1 MREENE
7 MMNLFKNI
15 VMNDDTIRL
24 SILEGSR
31 TNTNIPKDDFQD
43 YDISFFVTNMESY
56 KKDDLWLEV
65 FGDLIFMQKPED
77 MELYP
82 SELGNWFS
90 YIMYFNDGIKIDLTL
105 IPLNELDDY
114 LSNSDGLMEILIDK
128 DNRINKKID
137 PSDKKYWIK
146 KPSEQEFDDCCNE
159 FWNVSAYVAKG
170 LFRKELLFA
179 LDHFNQIL
187 RPELLRMIS
196 WEVGLRKGFN
206 FSVGKN
212 YKFIDQYLPEKEFD
226 KLTKTFSLSGYR
238 ESWESFEL
246 CCQMFRTYSKKVASS
261 LGYKYPEY
269 DQKMTRFIRNVYE
282 KLSEK

>member
-24 SILEGSR
+24 SILDGSR

-170 LFRKELLFA
+170 LLRKELFFA

-187 RPELLRMIS
+187 RPELLRMMS
-196 WEVGLRKGFN
+196 WEVGIREGFN
-206 FSVGKN
+206 FSIGKN
-212 YKFIDQYLPEKEFD
+212 YKFINNYLPKAELEK
-226 KLTKTFSLSGYR
+226 LINTYSQSGYI
-238 ESWESFEL
+238 ESWESFKL
-246 CCQMFRTYSKKVASS
+246 CCELFRAYSKEVASS
-261 LGYKYPEY
+261 LGYKYPMY
-269 DQKMTRFIRNVYE
+269 DEKMTNFTRNIYSNFI
-282 KLSEK
+282 

>member
-170 LFRKELLFA
+170 LLRKELFFA

-187 RPELLRMIS
+187 RPELLRMMS
-196 WEVGLRKGFN
+196 WEVGIREGFN
-206 FSVGKN
+206 FSIGKN
-212 YKFIDQYLPEKEFD
+212 YKFINNYLPKAECV
-226 KLTKTFSLSGYR
+226 L
-238 ESWESFEL
+238 
-246 CCQMFRTYSKKVASS
+246 Q
-261 LGYKYPEY
+261 
-269 DQKMTRFIRNVYE
+269 
-282 KLSEK
+282 

>member
-24 SILEGSR
+24 SVLEASR
-31 TNTNIPKDDFQD
+31 TNKNIPKDEFQA

-65 FGDLIFMQKPED
+65 LGDLIFIQKPED
-77 MELYP
+77 MDLFL

-114 LSNSDGLMEILIDK
+114 LSNSDGLVEILIDK
-128 DNRINKKID
+128 DNRINEKIV

-146 KPSEQEFDDCCNE
+146 KPSEREFD
-159 FWNVSAYVAKG
+159 
-170 LFRKELLFA
+170 
-179 LDHFNQIL
+179 
-187 RPELLRMIS
+187 
-196 WEVGLRKGFN
+196 
-206 FSVGKN
+206 
-212 YKFIDQYLPEKEFD
+212 
-226 KLTKTFSLSGYR
+226 
-238 ESWESFEL
+238 
-246 CCQMFRTYSKKVASS
+246 
-261 LGYKYPEY
+261 
-269 DQKMTRFIRNVYE
+269 
-282 KLSEK
+282 